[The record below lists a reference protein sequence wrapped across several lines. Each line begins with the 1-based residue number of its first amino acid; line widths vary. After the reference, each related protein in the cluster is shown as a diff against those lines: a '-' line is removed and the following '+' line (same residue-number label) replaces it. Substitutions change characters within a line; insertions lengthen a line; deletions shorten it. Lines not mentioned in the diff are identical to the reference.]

1 MTFMMVTHTPDRA
14 SYDRIHEILMD
25 AVGDEGDGGWPGLIV
40 HAACELPDGTVRVV
54 DIYESREAMEA
65 GIPGIME
72 AAEKAG
78 IDFADLPRPEVLEV
92 FSLVR

>member
-1 MTFMMVTHTPDRA
+1 MTFMMLTNAPDRA
-14 SYDRIHEILMD
+14 SYNRIHEALMD
-25 AVGDEGDGGWPGLIV
+25 TMGDTGWPGLIV